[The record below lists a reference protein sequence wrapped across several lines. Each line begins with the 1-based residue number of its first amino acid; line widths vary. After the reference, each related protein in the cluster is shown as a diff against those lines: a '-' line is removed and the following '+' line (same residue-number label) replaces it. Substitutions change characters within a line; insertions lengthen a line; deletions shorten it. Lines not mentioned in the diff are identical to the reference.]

1 TTGVPAI
8 SRPVTSLRSI
18 EVPLPS
24 LNEQQNIVD
33 ILISIDDKIELNNA
47 INNNLE
53 EMAQA
58 IFKHWFVDFEFPNE
72 NGEPY
77 KSSGGEFEES
87 ELGLIPK
94 GWRVNSL
101 DGIANYLNGLAM
113 QKFRPEGNDFI
124 PVIKIRELNQ
134 GRTLDDSD
142 HASPNIESRYIVN
155 NGDVIFSWSGTLEIK
170 LWCGGIGGLNQ
181 HLFKVRSDV
190 YDKWFYYLW
199 TK

>member
-58 IFKHWFVDFEFPNE
+58 IFKHWFVDFEFPN
-72 NGEPY
+72 NSGEPY

-94 GWRVNSL
+94 GWRIQRLKEVCEVITKGTTPTTL
-101 DGIANYLNGLAM
+101 GKRFVDTGINYIKAESISDDHSFDDR
-113 QKFRPEGNDFI
+113 KFAFI
-124 PVIKIRELNQ
+124 
-134 GRTLDDSD
+134 
-142 HASPNIESRYIVN
+142 
-155 NGDVIFSWSGTLEIK
+155 
-170 LWCGGIGGLNQ
+170 
-181 HLFKVRSDV
+181 
-190 YDKWFYYLW
+190 
-199 TK
+199 